1 MRLQPVRPPWRLLLG
16 RPLCVPLPSAP
27 RALLRRGGL
36 LSGGRPKITRSTHVC
51 VFPQCRAFL
60 DAFSL
65 SHRSHELHGVPEEAG
80 LLGASWS
87 VRGRRRWLPGSSLSA
102 GSQSCEPFPAVC
114 VASVHVTAETAHRG
128 PGNISCQGDG
138 AGERAGRPL
147 GARRTQG
154 ESSVAEPAAGQGP
167 PRADASVEGSELPK
181 PLSPGAESACED
193 DGGRGCSRALGSGLI
208 WLDAAFIMD

>member
-1 MRLQPVRPPWRLLLG
+1 MECWVRLQPVRPPWRRLLG
-16 RPLCVPLPSAP
+16 RLLCVPLPSAP

-114 VASVHVTAETAHRG
+114 VASVHVTAETVHRG

-154 ESSVAEPAAGQGP
+154 ESQWQSRPRVRAHHGQTRPLRGRSCRSRFLLVQSPPVRMMVGEGARGRSVLA
-167 PRADASVEGSELPK
+167 
-181 PLSPGAESACED
+181 
-193 DGGRGCSRALGSGLI
+193 
-208 WLDAAFIMD
+208 